1 MLVKRESGTVRQSW
15 VVLPRALATLAALFG
30 ITLPSMALSQQSAQ
44 KPTLVVFFTIDQMR
58 PDYLPRFDK
67 QLTGGL
73 ARLYRN
79 GAVFDNAYQDHA
91 ITETAPGHSATLS
104 GRFPRSTGITTNS
117 LGVEDNRAPLLGGG
131 GPGASP
137 FRFRGTTLIDWMR
150 VADWRSHALSIS
162 RKDRGAILPLG
173 RAHEQVFWYAP
184 DRFTTSLRDRTFTVN
199 RSR

>member
-1 MLVKRESGTVRQSW
+1 MLVKRESGTVRQAS

-79 GAVFDNAYQDHA
+79 CAVFDNAYQDHA

-104 GRFPRSTGITTNS
+104 GRFPRSTSITTNT
-117 LGVEDNRAPLLGGG
+117 LGVQDDHAPLLSGA
-131 GPGASP
+131 GPGA
-137 FRFRGTTLIDWMR
+137 
-150 VADWRSHALSIS
+150 
-162 RKDRGAILPLG
+162 
-173 RAHEQVFWYAP
+173 
-184 DRFTTSLRDRTFTVN
+184 
-199 RSR
+199 